1 MHAHTTRSL
10 PPISFL
16 PLHPRSH
23 TIDARTSSLSLLQGL
38 ANATIATSYLKKG
51 GGSGSRTDE
60 ARWRPGEEALHARLE
75 VGLWTQRLANH
86 QRLQAQLQRMERAV
100 GALRESLANL
110 RGCPVPVREAL
121 GRSINLPYLEELLAE
136 AVGALREEGVMC
148 QGIVEKAGQAAT
160 QESQV
165 LYASAWSARP
175 LLQEHRRQALR
186 DLVQVVLSE
195 GGKT

>member
-1 MHAHTTRSL
+1 M
-10 PPISFL
+10 
-16 PLHPRSH
+16 
-23 TIDARTSSLSLLQGL
+23 LQAL

-51 GGSGSRTDE
+51 GGSAGGGGRSDE

-86 QRLQAQLQRMERAV
+86 QRLQAQLKRMNQAV
-100 GALRESLANL
+100 GALRESLASL
-110 RGCPVPVREAL
+110 QGCSVPVREAL
-121 GRSINLPYLEELLAE
+121 GRSINLLYLEELLAD
-136 AVGALREEGVMC
+136 AVSALAEEGVMC
-148 QGIVEKAGQAAT
+148 QGIVKKAGQAAT

-165 LYASAWSARP
+165 LYASAWAARP

-186 DLVQVVLSE
+186 DLVQVVLSQ